1 MFNSPVR
8 PMRYGFYTLDVFTDQ
23 LFGGNPLAVFPDAEG
38 LTDGQMQKIAAE
50 INYSETVFVLP
61 PMTET
66 GNFRLRIFTPKREL
80 DFAGHPTIGTTY
92 LLGLLQPPSP
102 LVTTTW
108 QLEEPVGLV
117 PVTLHY
123 EQGQLVQTELTVA
136 QLPETKDSAPS
147 CEDLALLLG
156 LSIDQLQQG
165 EYEPQA
171 YSCGLPF
178 LFIPLINEEALNR
191 ISFNPSVWQN
201 LLAGQWA
208 DCVYCL
214 APGDPSLG
222 LSDNKLIHGRM
233 FAPGLGIA
241 EDPATGS
248 GVAALGGYLGDR
260 LDTPGSHHWQI
271 EQGKALGR
279 PSQLQLT
286 VVKDGQGIR
295 AVKVAGR
302 SILVSEGLMNLGN

>member
-1 MFNSPVR
+1 M
-8 PMRYGFYTLDVFTDQ
+8 GFCRASHHWD
-23 LFGGNPLAVFPDAEG
+23 
-38 LTDGQMQKIAAE
+38 
-50 INYSETVFVLP
+50 
-61 PMTET
+61 
-66 GNFRLRIFTPKREL
+66 RLSVG
-80 DFAGHPTIGTTY
+80 FAPA
-92 LLGLLQPPSP
+92 PSP

-136 QLPETKDSAPS
+136 QLPQTQGSAPS
-147 CEDLALLLG
+147 REDLALLLG

-178 LFIPLINEEALNR
+178 LFIPLINGEALNG
-191 ISFNPSVWQN
+191 ISFSPSVWQH

-214 APGDPSLG
+214 ASGDPSLG
-222 LSDNKLIHGRM
+222 LSDNGLIYGRM

-302 SILVSEGLMNLGN
+302 SVLVSEGFMNLGN